1 MVDRMNDLDAFE
13 HNVRASLDQYE
24 VPYNSADWSAMDRN
38 LSGGGK
44 GWWLSGAGLI
54 AALIAGTLLVGGSAW
69 YLVTRND
76 VKNGDGTAQ
85 VSGGPNA
92 QGTAAAD
99 TQGQQGPANGELE
112 TVAAPETASTQMNPA
127 DGALTSGTNGQTN
140 TTTNTTSG
148 ANTTK
153 RADNTGNTGAATTK
167 NDANNKQ
174 GNSDYN
180 ANSTKSSGSS
190 SSENKSSEMT
200 FHASVNQ
207 GCPGTAVEFKVQNM
221 PEKGIYLWNFGDGSF
236 SNKPNP
242 EHTFTKPGRYQVMLS
257 MSAEGVGAIHNKP
270 SSDMIVIHEA
280 PRASFNVLKQE
291 YEGHLPSVHFENR
304 STAAKSYRWNFAD
317 GGTSTVAHPD
327 HIFKKKGV
335 YPVEL
340 TVTNEI
346 GCTHT
351 LVKEVVIP
359 KDYNLDASMS
369 FSPNGDGKDESF
381 IPEALRSLGAK
392 FQMTIYNGNGEVV
405 YQTSDATKPWLGRLN
420 NRSDACPVG
429 EYVWVVDVK
438 ESIHL
443 AETYTGNVK
452 LIR

>member
-13 HNVRASLDQYE
+13 QSVRASLDQYE
-24 VPYNSADWSAMDRN
+24 VPYNSADWNAMERN
-38 LSGGGK
+38 LNGAGK

-54 AALIAGTLLVGGSAW
+54 AALIVGTLLVGGSAW
-69 YLVTRND
+69 YFVSNND
-76 VKNGDGTAQ
+76 VNKGGTAQ
-85 VSGGPNA
+85 GSPSSNDNQQA
-92 QGTAAAD
+92 PAD
-99 TQGQQGPANGELE
+99 TQGRSATQATDPNTAN
-112 TVAAPETASTQMNPA
+112 VPETASTTAPNEA
-127 DGALTSGTNGQTN
+127 TDAAS
-140 TTTNTTSG
+140 
-148 ANTTK
+148 ANTTL
-153 RADNTGNTGAATTK
+153 NTTGTSANKHTDKAGKTDKMGTAPTTTEASKGNK
-167 NDANNKQ
+167 PE
-174 GNSDYN
+174 NSGYN
-180 ANSTKSSGSS
+180 ANSSATSS
-190 SSENKSSEMT
+190 SSDSKSTET
-200 FHASVNQ
+200 AFRASVNQ
-207 GCPGTAVEFKVQNM
+207 GCPGTAVEFKVEHM

-236 SNKPNP
+236 SNKANP

-270 SSDMIVIHEA
+270 SSDVIVIHEA
-280 PRASFNVLKQE
+280 PRAAFNVVKQE

-351 LVKEVVIP
+351 LVKEVRID
-359 KDYNLDASMS
+359 KDYNLDAAMS

-420 NRSDACPVG
+420 NRTDACPVG